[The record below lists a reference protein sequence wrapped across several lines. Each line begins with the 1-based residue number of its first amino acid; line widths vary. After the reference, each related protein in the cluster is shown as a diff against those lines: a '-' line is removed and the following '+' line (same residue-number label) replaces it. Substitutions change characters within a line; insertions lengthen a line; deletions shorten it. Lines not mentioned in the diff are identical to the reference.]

1 MPDYDAMARALRGPL
16 SVYFPNFAGSLDL
29 VRGTAFPTIAHDG
42 GGLQTGSRFF
52 RTDLGFLCYYDGAQ
66 WLTVHEYSVLIG
78 YSDVLTFAIGAGN
91 NQRRG
96 FPRSDYKIYL
106 TRGQIQPTTGAT
118 NNGTNY
124 FTYNFTDGTTT
135 VWTFNTSADAI
146 NTLLNKSTT
155 TFTQPTGAGTFI
167 RLDLAATGAPSNH
180 SVRPA
185 ELWYRLVVT

>member
-1 MPDYDAMARALRGPL
+1 MTSDDHPFQRVQQDMLRRIGQ
-16 SVYFPNFAGSLDL
+16 SEVKEVGGGS
-29 VRGTAFPTIAHDG
+29 GTAFPSSPASG
-42 GGLQTGSRFF
+42 ALFF
-52 RTDLGFLCYYDGAQ
+52 RTDLGFACYYDGAQ
-66 WLTVHEYSVLIG
+66 WLTTQEYSVLIG
-78 YSDVLTFAIGAGN
+78 YSDVLTFAVGAGN

-118 NNGTNY
+118 NTGAAY
-124 FTYNFTDGTTT
+124 FTYNFTDGSTTF
-135 VWTFNTSADAI
+135 WTFNTSGDAG

-155 TFTQPTGAGTFI
+155 SFTQPGITISQI
-167 RLDLAATGAPSNH
+167 RLDLVATGAPSNH